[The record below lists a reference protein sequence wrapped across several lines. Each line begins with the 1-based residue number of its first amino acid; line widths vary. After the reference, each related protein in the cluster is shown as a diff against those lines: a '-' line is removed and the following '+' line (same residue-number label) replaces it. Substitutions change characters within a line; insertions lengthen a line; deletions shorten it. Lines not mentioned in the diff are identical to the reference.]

1 MTGQR
6 GAGRWSAKKLVN
18 SICESSSIAIHGLTP
33 RRAHMVRRYL
43 ASLSATNCWWVAYG
57 ARGMLSDMLD
67 TYHPAR
73 PSANKGKEGK

>member
-18 SICESSSIAIHGLTP
+18 SICESSSTAIYGLTS
-33 RRAHMVRRYL
+33 RRARMVRRYL
-43 ASLSATNCWWVAYG
+43 ASISATNCWWVAYG
-57 ARGMLSDMLD
+57 ARGMLSALLD

-73 PSANKGKEGK
+73 PSAKRKERK